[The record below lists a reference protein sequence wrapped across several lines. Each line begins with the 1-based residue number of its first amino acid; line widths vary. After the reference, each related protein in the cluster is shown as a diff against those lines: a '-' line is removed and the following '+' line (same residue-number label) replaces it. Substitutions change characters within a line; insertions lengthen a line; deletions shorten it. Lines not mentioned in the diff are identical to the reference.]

1 MIGGPDVSRGEIV
14 RILAALLPASVLLA
28 AGGARAASVTEVN
41 TEKKTVTV
49 ELEGDETFEKDSE
62 VCFFDDTEKEIAC
75 GKVTK
80 VKGTA
85 VTVKVTAAKKLKKVT
100 EGMAAKPKGDAA
112 AADEEA
118 TPKKGKKGA
127 AAKKGKDKSKGKNP
141 LRIIGIYN
149 PALSSPF
156 VYKKLAYAAPS
167 STTPETL
174 WSQDK
179 TVGTAMKDNP
189 LSLTMQV
196 AIPLGNFSIAPGVR
210 YRSYKPSLIDADYIL
225 NRENP
230 FVRTEMSATSFGL
243 IVDFMYYR
251 GALMPDLIFA
261 DLTGGLDVDNST
273 VSLTA
278 KKEDDSGQAAAA
290 TGDIAKATSKLTVVS
305 LRVGA
310 GVEAMVLKLIG
321 VRLGLNLMV
330 PLLETGA
337 TFSGEIS
344 DEESRGQEDPGED
357 LKKALDHKKN
367 SMAIEISFGGVLA
380 F

>member
-14 RILAALLPASVLLA
+14 RILAALIPVSILLA
-28 AGGARAASVTEVN
+28 AGAARAASVTEVS

-49 ELEGDETFEKDSE
+49 ELVDDETFEKDSE
-62 VCFFDDTEKEIAC
+62 VCFFDDADKEIAC

-100 EGMAAKPKGDAA
+100 EGMVAKPKGEAA
-112 AADEEA
+112 GTEEEA
-118 TPKKGKKGA
+118 APKKGKKGA
-127 AAKKGKDKSKGKNP
+127 AKKGKEKDKGKNP

-167 STTPETL
+167 STTPDTL

-179 TVGTAMKDNP
+179 TIGTTMKDNP

-251 GALMPDLIFA
+251 GARMPGLIFA

-278 KKEDDSGQAAAA
+278 KKEDDSGQASAV
-290 TGDIAKATSKLTVVS
+290 TGDVGKATSKLTVVS

-310 GVEAMVLKLIG
+310 GVEAMFLKLIG

-330 PLLETGA
+330 PFLETGG

-344 DEESRGQEDPGED
+344 DEESRGQEDPGAD
-357 LKKALDHKKN
+357 LKKALDHKKS